1 MSGFVKASK
10 QMARAKIAM
19 IGPSGAGKTF
29 SALRCARGLTKNGRV
44 GVLDSEN
51 NSASLYSDKFEGWEY
66 FVLPVTPPYTA
77 RKYLDAIDLAVREK
91 LDCLIID
98 SLTHVWAGEGG
109 LLQQKEA
116 LDSRAGSNSYTNWQ
130 QITKVHEALK
140 SKILYS
146 PLHIITTMRSKQE
159 YVMETNDRG
168 KSVPKKVG
176 LKPIQRDDLEYEFTV
191 VFDIGMDHQFMVSK
205 DRTDLF
211 DGMVAKVTEQTGS
224 DIRAWLAD
232 EIQTPEVAIEPAPE
246 PVAPKAP
253 PKQQAT
259 KPSPAAAR
267 AQTVPPTTAAPQ
279 EVSPAAEM
287 PGPEVQP
294 PPSTPG
300 LPQLSQSEL
309 DALKDGRGV
318 IAVTDITQAMAAK
331 ERAQVEQRRQI
342 KNHATGEMV
351 PAPDAKPEAKIDS
364 AEYVIKCGKNWGM
377 VGKKVIEINPSTLRA
392 ALAQA
397 NDMLDRGGVIDQ
409 NVRDFVFH
417 AATFLKEMEAV

>member
-1 MSGFVKASK
+1 MSGFIKASK
-10 QMARAKIAM
+10 TMAKAKIAM

-29 SALRCARGLTKNGRV
+29 SALRCARGLTNNGRV

-66 FVLPVTPPYTA
+66 FVLPVAPPYTA
-77 RKYLDAIDLAVREK
+77 RKYLDAIELAVREK

-130 QITKVHEALK
+130 QITKVHEVMK

-159 YVMETNDRG
+159 YVMEQNDRG
-168 KSVPKKVG
+168 KMAPRKVG

-191 VFDIGMDHQFMVSK
+191 VFDIGMDHQFIVSK

-232 EIQTPEVAIEPAPE
+232 EIQTPEITEDPPVPADIPKPGPVAAPRAPAQQTARIQPRVAQAPAHDAMAAPE
-246 PVAPKAP
+246 PPPVDHGPSLTGAEMDSLKNNRGNVAVTSIV
-253 PKQQAT
+253 QAQDN
-259 KPSPAAAR
+259 KAR
-267 AQTVPPTTAAPQ
+267 AQ
-279 EVSPAAEM
+279 
-287 PGPEVQP
+287 
-294 PPSTPG
+294 
-300 LPQLSQSEL
+300 
-309 DALKDGRGV
+309 GR
-318 IAVTDITQAMAAK
+318 
-331 ERAQVEQRRQI
+331 QV
-342 KNHATGEMV
+342 KNHATGHMQDAASE
-351 PAPDAKPEAKIDS
+351 PRFAPPHQDPTAGDS
-364 AEYVIKCGKNWGM
+364 AEYVIKCGGNWGM
-377 VGKKVIEINPSTLRA
+377 IGKKIIEINESTLTA
-392 ALAQA
+392 ALKQA
-397 NDMLDRGGVIDQ
+397 DGLLLKGSGDM
-409 NVRDFVFH
+409 
-417 AATFLKEMEAV
+417 ALKEFAYHARKFLRDMGVAV